1 MGPIRF
7 ARFSLAGLIAAIG
20 LFGVG
25 MACLMFASTPWAGA
39 VPSVTLAILT
49 LAPLGII
56 YRRGERR
63 AFWTG
68 VALCGWSYMIV
79 SSGPWFADAVRP
91 RLVTSKLLGWAYPW
105 MVPAARQAENPRFV
119 RRSFFVPRSL
129 LDEGL
134 TIEELYG
141 SVVDVWV
148 KGDGEASPTLLVED
162 VPTAESYVTGSNVVQ
177 RPALMPDADQF
188 AKLAKRY
195 SPDGTLFA
203 VAGWDGIVN
212 LRDAATEARAGV
224 LGGPGGGILALGFTP
239 DGKHLLVGTDRGL
252 LQLWDVA
259 PWRASDTIQAARREY
274 PRDRVL
280 ARRQMDGDRRP

>member
-1 MGPIRF
+1 MGPMGF

-25 MACLMFASTPWAGA
+25 LACLMFASTAWAGV
-39 VPSVTLAILT
+39 VPSITLAILT
-49 LAPLGII
+49 LCPLGII

-68 VALCGWSYMIV
+68 VALGGWSYLIL
-79 SSGPWFADAVRP
+79 SSGPWFVDAVRP
-91 RLVTSKLLGWAYPW
+91 RLVTSRLLGWAYPW

-119 RRSFFVPRSL
+119 RRPFIVPRSL

-148 KGDGEASPTLLVED
+148 KGDGEASPTLLLED
-162 VPTAESYVTGSNVVQ
+162 VPTADSDASGSNAVL

-188 AKLAKRY
+188 ATLAKAEAQSKRFTLQAHRPDPFDPLWS
-195 SPDGTLFA
+195 SPPVSLRAFEDVGHPLFGLLWA
-203 VAGWDGIVN
+203 WIGGVAGRYAIATRGP
-212 LRDAATEARAGV
+212 DAATEMR
-224 LGGPGGGILALGFTP
+224 II
-239 DGKHLLVGTDRGL
+239 DSTDREDL
-252 LQLWDVA
+252 
-259 PWRASDTIQAARREY
+259 P
-274 PRDRVL
+274 
-280 ARRQMDGDRRP
+280 